1 MTDSSYDSLDNE
13 LDSSSSPG
21 PCSRR
26 RLRAETLQGS
36 LDSILTFSDGEQDAD
51 PEVLQNQ
58 PDRKPRLTV
67 GPLERHQ
74 ARRVKT
80 GVSPVLPQTERSDSR
95 ERRCSEPA
103 VACVATFGPGLSGR
117 EDGDSPELSS
127 QPGHH
132 QNPRGDIRKSWVR
145 PLGLQASPT
154 SSLSS
159 VSPDP
164 THYPLDSPDSL
175 DSPDVPCWD
184 RKGGLY
190 ITGTRLPSAASGPRT
205 SGGQTQH
212 SSCPRGSQL
221 RDPPSWG
228 TLKSCQ
234 SLHPNSWLK
243 KDRRLSLTQQ
253 EDKSGVSP
261 TKMMMDTQTSCCL
274 TGTLFYKINQ

>member
-13 LDSSSSPG
+13 LDSSTSPG
-21 PCSRR
+21 LCSRR

-51 PEVLQNQ
+51 PEVLQNR
-58 PDRKPRLTV
+58 PDKPRLTA
-67 GPLERHQ
+67 GPLERHR

-80 GVSPVLPQTERSDSR
+80 GVSPILPQTECSDSR

-127 QPGHH
+127 QPGRH
-132 QNPRGDIRKSWVR
+132 QSPRGDIRKSRVR
-145 PLGLQASPT
+145 PAGLEASPP

-164 THYPLDSPDSL
+164 TRFPLDSPDSL

-184 RKGGLY
+184 RGLY
-190 ITGTRLPSAASGPRT
+190 ITGARLPSAASGPRT

-261 TKMMMDTQTSCCL
+261 TKLDTQTTCCL
-274 TGTLFYKINQ
+274 TGTLSYIINQ

>member
-13 LDSSSSPG
+13 LDGSGSPG
-21 PCSRR
+21 LRSRR
-26 RLRAETLQGS
+26 RLRAETLRGS

-51 PEVLQNQ
+51 PEVPQNR

-67 GPLERHQ
+67 GPLERHR

-95 ERRCSEPA
+95 ERRSSEPA
-103 VACVATFGPGLSGR
+103 VACVARFGPGLSGR

-127 QPGHH
+127 QPGRH
-132 QNPRGDIRKSWVR
+132 QNPRGDMGKSRVR
-145 PLGLQASPT
+145 PAGLEASPP

-164 THYPLDSPDSL
+164 TRSPLDSPDSL
-175 DSPDVPCWD
+175 DSPNVPCWD
-184 RKGGLY
+184 RRGGLY

-205 SGGQTQH
+205 PGGQTQH

-221 RDPPSWG
+221 REPPSWG

-261 TKMMMDTQTSCCL
+261 TKLMLDTQTSCCL
-274 TGTLFYKINQ
+274 TGTLSHIANQ